1 MKKLFGILSLI
12 LLSQN
17 TFAQAIFKVNPN
29 VNHLDSIDC
38 INNHQKI
45 LDLYSK
51 QLSSQVDRIIN
62 GLVIE
67 KQKNTDPAI
76 LKIYKQYASELIIKS
91 IVIDE
96 LTEQLSGAK
105 KLIAD
110 SKDNKALF
118 RSGKIFNTDNIE
130 VRLRAQ
136 FNKVLAEANKKEGF
150 GHYVLD
156 EFKHELVKD
165 ALIHFGESAFKS
177 IGNGLVLKIFAGSVA
192 KSVTSSMIE
201 HALISFGAGVI
212 KGAVVGTIVS
222 ILTEPLYGAR
232 LPPETMWLD
241 VLEEHPELVINPEWM
256 NKAGVPDAPWNTH
269 CLTINRK
276 AKRLEAVVEYF
287 IQKEENE
294 FLQSITSIH
303 QKNLDLIERKSKQ
316 DILNQ
321 YSIQPAVQ
329 DNTRVQIFVPYYAKA
344 PYWVFLK

>member
-1 MKKLFGILSLI
+1 
-12 LLSQN
+12 
-17 TFAQAIFKVNPN
+17 
-29 VNHLDSIDC
+29 
-38 INNHQKI
+38 
-45 LDLYSK
+45 
-51 QLSSQVDRIIN
+51 
-62 GLVIE
+62 
-67 KQKNTDPAI
+67 
-76 LKIYKQYASELIIKS
+76 
-91 IVIDE
+91 
-96 LTEQLSGAK
+96 
-105 KLIAD
+105 
-110 SKDNKALF
+110 
-118 RSGKIFNTDNIE
+118 
-130 VRLRAQ
+130 
-136 FNKVLAEANKKEGF
+136 
-150 GHYVLD
+150 
-156 EFKHELVKD
+156 
-165 ALIHFGESAFKS
+165 
-177 IGNGLVLKIFAGSVA
+177 VLKIFAGSVA